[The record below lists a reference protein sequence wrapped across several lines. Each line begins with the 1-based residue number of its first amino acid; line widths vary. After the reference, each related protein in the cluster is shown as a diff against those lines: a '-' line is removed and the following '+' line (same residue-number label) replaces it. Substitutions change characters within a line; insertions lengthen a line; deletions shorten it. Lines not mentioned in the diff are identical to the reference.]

1 MTQQVAAYGTTIPF
15 YLALH
20 LWTSPSVAGTQP
32 EKLLVSSLQAILV
45 PFSVSIGYVVPV
57 VLLILPSPSPV
68 TLEAKQISLTLWNI
82 YPIVVSA
89 ISFTLSVMGSAI
101 FSHGLTKKNTL
112 SSTRLVYA
120 FAFYLATIT
129 HVASWSISLSSLLF
143 PTLYSSEILLDLH
156 PAKVFLP
163 IFSHEATPWP
173 LGMHRLLQWDNF
185 VGSSGI
191 LAWATVLLLNA
202 FRATGGKSHTSLLLK
217 VPFFVATSGFVGA
230 AAVLQWERD
239 ELLLGND
246 GAAEKKKR

>member
-1 MTQQVAAYGTTIPF
+1 V
-15 YLALH
+15 LH
-20 LWTSPSVAGTQP
+20 LWTSPTVAGTQP
-32 EKLLVSSLQAILV
+32 GKLLVYLLQAILV

-68 TLEAKQISLTLWNI
+68 TLEAKQISTLWNI

-89 ISFTLSVMGSAI
+89 ISFTLSIIGSAI
-101 FSHGLTKKNTL
+101 FSHGLNKKNTL

-143 PTLYSSEILLDLH
+143 PSLYSSEILPDLH

-202 FRATGGKSHTSLLLK
+202 FQATGGKSHISLLLK
-217 VPFFVATSGFVGA
+217 VPFLVATSGFVGA

-239 ELLLGND
+239 EHFGRV
-246 GAAEKKKR
+246 EIW